1 MMRALFCLV
10 ALLLILSPK
19 DSEASTD
26 TLTVFMT
33 RAALRAAL
41 IYGPAPSQSE
51 AKWWPTEGE
60 RSIPLAFGMSA
71 ILPGAGQFYNRQKLK
86 ALLAV
91 SLEAAA
97 ITGYFALRSRGLSVE
112 DDFQDEAHAAW
123 SPTKY
128 ASWLN
133 DYSEY
138 LGSEF
143 GAVISAPSVTIISGV
158 DFQNPSTWSESDQVL
173 VRAMFEEINAVER
186 QVFHPETGAVFSHQ
200 LPSFAD
206 QQYYELIGKY
216 FQFAPGWEDYAA
228 WKNAEGVYQV
238 SIDPEHTGV
247 DGSKPNVSDSFF
259 DYASDHARSQDLLRR
274 ASQISLLVLLNHVI
288 AGVDAAVSAKLH
300 NDRLKTRMGLAYN
313 GAGQVVPVV
322 QVSFRF

>member
-1 MMRALFCLV
+1 
-10 ALLLILSPK
+10 
-19 DSEASTD
+19 
-26 TLTVFMT
+26 
-33 RAALRAAL
+33 
-41 IYGPAPSQSE
+41 
-51 AKWWPTEGE
+51 
-60 RSIPLAFGMSA
+60 MSA
-71 ILPGAGQFYNRQKLK
+71 ILPGAGQIYNRQKLK
-86 ALLAV
+86 AVLAV

-97 ITGYFALRSRGLSVE
+97 ITGYFVLRSRGLSAE
-112 DDFQDEAHAAW
+112 DDFQDRAHAAW

-128 ASWLN
+128 ARWLN

-143 GAVISAPSVTIISGV
+143 GANISAPPVTIISGV
-158 DFQNPSTWSESDQVL
+158 DFRNPSTWSESDQVL

-200 LPSFAD
+200 LPGFAD

-216 FQFAPGWEDYAA
+216 FQFAPGWDDYVA
-228 WKNAEGVYQV
+228 WKNAEGVYQA

-247 DGSKPNVSDSFF
+247 DGSKPNVSDSFLN
-259 DYASDHARSQDLLRR
+259 YASDHAHSQDLLRR

-313 GAGQVVPVV
+313 GAGQVVPVA

>member
-1 MMRALFCLV
+1 MMRALFCLIT
-10 ALLLILSPK
+10 LPLIIIPQESA
-19 DSEASTD
+19 ASID
-26 TLTVFMT
+26 TLTVFMN
-33 RAALRAAL
+33 RAALRSAL
-41 IYGPAPSQSE
+41 IYGARPSQVE
-51 AKWWPTEGE
+51 VDRWPTQGQ
-60 RSIPLAFGMSA
+60 RSVPLAFGMSA
-71 ILPGAGQFYNRQKLK
+71 ILPGSGQFYNQQKLK
-86 ALLAV
+86 AVLAV
-91 SLEAAA
+91 SLEAAV
-97 ITGYFALRSRGLSVE
+97 ITGYFVMRSRGLSVE
-112 DDFQDEAHAAW
+112 DDFQDRAHAAW

-128 ASWLN
+128 AGWLN
-133 DYSEY
+133 DYSDY

-143 GAVISAPSVTIISGV
+143 GANISAPSVTIISGV
-158 DFQNPSTWSESDQVL
+158 DFRNPSTWSESDQVL
-173 VRAMFEEINAVER
+173 VRAMFDQINAIER

-216 FQFAPGWEDYAA
+216 FQFAPGWDDYVA

-259 DYASDHARSQDLLRR
+259 NYASDHAHSQDLLRR
-274 ASQISLLVLLNHVI
+274 ASQISLLLVLNHAI

-300 NDRLKTRMGLAYN
+300 NDHLKTRMGLAYN
-313 GAGQVVPVV
+313 GAGQLVPVA